1 MRVLLYIFGIIVVI
15 VVIGF
20 IVLSFTVDGMVK
32 SGIEEVGSEMLQTQ
46 VDVDDVSIS
55 ILDGTGTIEG
65 IAVQNPE
72 GFSDSA
78 AIKLQSIHLSLDLS
92 SLLSDTVVIDTII
105 ISQPMLFFEQKANGA
120 VNLRKLTEN
129 IDMTSSSEG
138 GMIID
143 YLRVDEGL
151 VKLSTEIGEGR
162 QAQVKFDEIVLADIG
177 RTGSNTVEQTVRQI
191 LEPIIER
198 AIQQAIKEGLLE
210 QAKDKLQNILDL

>member
-1 MRVLLYIFGIIVVI
+1 MKIILYIFGIITAI
-15 VVIGF
+15 IVIGF
-20 IVLSFTVDGMVK
+20 IVLSFTVDGIVK
-32 SGIEEVGSEMLQTQ
+32 SNIEKIGSEMLQTP

-55 ILDGTGTIEG
+55 ILDGTGTIDG

-78 AIKLQSIHLSLDLS
+78 AIKLQRIHLSLDLS
-92 SLLSDTVVIDTII
+92 SLLSDTVVIDTLII
-105 ISQPMLFFEQKANGA
+105 NQPMLFFEQKANGA
-120 VNLRKLTEN
+120 INLRKLTEN
-129 IDMTSSSEG
+129 IDMSSSSEG

-143 YLRVDEGL
+143 YLRIDEGL

-162 QAQVKFDEIVLADIG
+162 KEQVKIEKIVITDIG

-198 AIQQAIKEGLLE
+198 AIQKSIKEGLLE
-210 QAKDKLQNILDL
+210 QAKDKLQDLLEF

>member
-1 MRVLLYIFGIIVVI
+1 MKVILYILGIIAAIVI
-15 VVIGF
+15 IGF
-20 IVLSFTVDGMVK
+20 IVLSFTVDGIVK
-32 SGIEEVGSEMLQTQ
+32 SNIEEIGSEMLNTR

-78 AIKLQSIHLSLDLS
+78 AIKLQRIHMKIDLS

-105 ISQPMLFFEQKANGA
+105 VNQPMLYFEQKANGA
-120 VNLRKLTEN
+120 INLKELTDN

-143 YLRVDEGL
+143 YLRVEEGL
-151 VKLSTEIGEGR
+151 VKLSTEIGKGR
-162 QAQVKFDEIVLADIG
+162 QAQVKFDEIVITDIG

-210 QAKDKLQNILDL
+210 QAKDKLQDILDF